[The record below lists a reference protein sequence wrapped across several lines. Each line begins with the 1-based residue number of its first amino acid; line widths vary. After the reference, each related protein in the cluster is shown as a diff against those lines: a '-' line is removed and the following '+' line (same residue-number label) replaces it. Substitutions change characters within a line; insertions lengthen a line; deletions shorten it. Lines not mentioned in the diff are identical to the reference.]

1 MLEFSNNECFFT
13 MILCIACHAKHTEWH
28 KAGVWGAGWNKSR
41 HTAANDWGDGRWRQ
55 RLGARRGEGAAPLFP
70 TRVPG
75 RHWPRLASF
84 PIRTFTLEKDR
95 FSLKCCS
102 HRTTYLPLPHPT
114 PPTQPAGCWGDS
126 KSLLGRK
133 FWSTPLQQS
142 SFVGEV
148 GETIFFLFFFY
159 PSYPFNA
166 VHNKICL
173 RWTSACLCGG
183 AASFVTKEAHFRE
196 NKFFFLSLSLSMHA
210 QWRAA
215 SRECSSPAGL
225 VMVPSGDL
233 LCRCL
238 WHSLHIAVLFFLN
251 NGLCLTPNGGEGL
264 TLPGKHFG
272 LCWWPLACPSHTDE
286 WNAHWLI
293 N

>member
-1 MLEFSNNECFFT
+1 
-13 MILCIACHAKHTEWH
+13 MILCIARHAKHTEWH
-28 KAGVWGAGWNKSR
+28 KAGVWGAGGNKSR

-70 TRVPG
+70 TRVSG

-133 FWSTPLQQS
+133 FRFTPLKQCRGS
-142 SFVGEV
+142 RGDDFLL
-148 GETIFFLFFFY
+148 LFFFY
-159 PSYPFNA
+159 PSYPFNT

-196 NKFFFLSLSLSMHA
+196 NKFFFSLSLWACTRSGEL
-210 QWRAA
+210 R
-215 SRECSSPAGL
+215 L
-225 VMVPSGDL
+225 VNVVL
-233 LCRCL
+233 LQDWSWYRLETCIVGACDT
-238 WHSLHIAVLFFLN
+238 A
-251 NGLCLTPNGGEGL
+251 L
-264 TLPGKHFG
+264 TLLRFFFKK
-272 LCWWPLACPSHTDE
+272 
-286 WNAHWLI
+286 
-293 N
+293 